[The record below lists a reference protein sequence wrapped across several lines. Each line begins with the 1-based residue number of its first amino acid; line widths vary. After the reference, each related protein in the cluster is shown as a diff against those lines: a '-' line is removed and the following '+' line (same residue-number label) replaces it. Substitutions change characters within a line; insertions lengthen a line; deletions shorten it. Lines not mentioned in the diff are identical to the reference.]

1 MDTKFDMDVNETKT
15 GEPLRTI
22 DSTADNVN
30 AISDEDRLAQLG
42 HAQELKR
49 QFSLPT
55 LGALC
60 LCLMATWEALST
72 VVAQALLSGGA
83 PCLFYNYVLSFVCSV
98 CIAASLGEIASIY
111 PTAGGQY
118 HWVAALCPPKT
129 RSLAAFTTGWI
140 SVGGLTV
147 FCASA
152 AFAAGLQTQALI
164 ILNDDSYVPQR
175 WQGMLFYWAVLLY
188 SSALNIWGS
197 KMLPHANMISGV
209 IHVVAF
215 IAILIVLGVMAS
227 KNTSS
232 FVFTEFVNS
241 SGWTNDGVSWLVGL
255 ISAVYPFLGYD
266 AACHMAEEIPNAT
279 RNVPIAM
286 VGSVVANGLMG
297 LVYVVVLLFSTGSLE
312 TLLATPTGFP
322 FMQIYL
328 DTTKSRAGATVIS
341 LTLITVAVAATVGCI
356 TSTSRTLWAFARDK
370 AVPFDAFFSH
380 VHKDL
385 QVPVRAIAVVTIMQL
400 LLGFLYL
407 GNTTAF
413 NAVLSMAIIGIYLSY
428 SIPIAYM
435 LLVGR
440 NRLTRKEY
448 GPFRLWG
455 FLGPVLNVVSLVW
468 MTVVIIFST
477 FPSAQPVTAQN
488 MNYSTVVMAGWVV
501 SGLCYY
507 FARGHAKFE
516 VPVVISEVVEGVG
529 DI

>member
-15 GEPLRTI
+15 GEPLRAI
-22 DSTADNVN
+22 DSTVDN
-30 AISDEDRLAQLG
+30 LG

-60 LCLMATWEALST
+60 LCLMATWEAIST

-111 PTAGGQY
+111 PTAG
-118 HWVAALCPPKT
+118 
-129 RSLAAFTTGWI
+129 AFTTGWI

-152 AFAAGLQTQALI
+152 AFAAGIQTQALI

-175 WQGMLFYWAVLLY
+175 WQGMLFYWAVLFY

-197 KMLPHANMISGV
+197 RMLPHANMISGV

-215 IAILIVLGVMAS
+215 VAILIVLGVMAP
-227 KNTSS
+227 KNNSS
-232 FVFTEFVNS
+232 FVFTEFINS

-328 DTTKSRAGATVIS
+328 DATKSRAGATVMS
-341 LTLITVAVAATVGCI
+341 LTLITVAIAATVGCI
-356 TSTSRTLWAFARDK
+356 TSASRTL
-370 AVPFDAFFSH
+370 H

-407 GNTTAF
+407 GNITAF

-448 GPFRLWG
+448 GPFRLGG

-468 MTVVIIFST
+468 MTVVIMFST

-488 MNYSTVVMAGWVV
+488 MNYSTVVMAGWLV

-516 VPVVISEVVEGVG
+516 VPVVISEVVDGVR
-529 DI
+529 DT

>member
-1 MDTKFDMDVNETKT
+1 MTKT
-15 GEPLRTI
+15 GEPLRPI

-98 CIAASLGEIASIY
+98 CIAASLGEIASIC

-197 KMLPHANMISGV
+197 RMLPHANMISGV

-215 IAILIVLGVMAS
+215 VAILIVLGVMAP

-286 VGSVVANGLMG
+286 VGSVVVNGLMG
-297 LVYVVVLLFSTGSLE
+297 LVYVIVLLFSTGSLE
-312 TLLATPTGFP
+312 TLLAT
-322 FMQIYL
+322 Q
-328 DTTKSRAGATVIS
+328 RAI
-341 LTLITVAVAATVGCI
+341 AATVGCI
-356 TSTSRTLWAFARDK
+356 TSASRTLWAFARDK
-370 AVPFDAFFSH
+370 AVPFDAYFSH

-385 QVPVRAIAVVTIMQL
+385 QVPVRAIAVVTIMQI

-440 NRLTRKEY
+440 NRLSRKEY
-448 GPFRLWG
+448 GPFRLGG
-455 FLGPVLNVVSLVW
+455 FLGPMLNVFSLVW

-488 MNYSTVVMAGWVV
+488 MNYSTVVMAGWLV

-516 VPVVISEVVEGVG
+516 VPVVISEVVEGVR
-529 DI
+529 DT

>member
-15 GEPLRTI
+15 GEPLRAI
-22 DSTADNVN
+22 DSTADNN

-49 QFSLPT
+49 QFSLLT

-83 PCLFYNYVLSFVCSV
+83 PCLFYNYVLFFVCSV

-111 PTAGGQY
+111 PTAG
-118 HWVAALCPPKT
+118 
-129 RSLAAFTTGWI
+129 
-140 SVGGLTV
+140 
-147 FCASA
+147 
-152 AFAAGLQTQALI
+152 
-164 ILNDDSYVPQR
+164 
-175 WQGMLFYWAVLLY
+175 VLLY

-197 KMLPHANMISGV
+197 RMLPHANMISGV

-215 IAILIVLGVMAS
+215 VAILIVLGVMAP

-241 SGWTNDGVSWLVGL
+241 SGWTNDGVSCLVGL

-322 FMQIYL
+322 FTQIYL
-328 DTTKSRAGATVIS
+328 DATKSRAGATVMS
-341 LTLITVAVAATVGCI
+341 LTLITVAIAATVGCI
-356 TSTSRTLWAFARDK
+356 TSASRTLWAFARDK
-370 AVPFDAFFSH
+370 AVPFDAYFNH

-385 QVPVRAIAVVTIMQL
+385 QVLVRAIAVVTIMQL

-448 GPFRLWG
+448 GPFRLGG

-488 MNYSTVVMAGWVV
+488 MNYSTVVMAGWLV

-516 VPVVISEVVEGVG
+516 VPVVISEVVEGVRG
-529 DI
+529 T

>member
-1 MDTKFDMDVNETKT
+1 MDTKFDMDVNEAKT
-15 GEPLRTI
+15 GEPLRAI

-55 LGALC
+55 LWALC

-111 PTAGGQY
+111 PTAGG
-118 HWVAALCPPKT
+118 
-129 RSLAAFTTGWI
+129 
-140 SVGGLTV
+140 
-147 FCASA
+147 
-152 AFAAGLQTQALI
+152 
-164 ILNDDSYVPQR
+164 
-175 WQGMLFYWAVLLY
+175 
-188 SSALNIWGS
+188 
-197 KMLPHANMISGV
+197 V

-215 IAILIVLGVMAS
+215 VAILIVLGVMAP

-286 VGSVVANGLMG
+286 VAMVGSVVANGLMG
-297 LVYVVVLLFSTGSLE
+297 LVYVVVLLFSTRSLE
-312 TLLATPTGFP
+312 TLLATPTWFP

-328 DTTKSRAGATVIS
+328 DATKSRAGATVMS
-341 LTLITVAVAATVGCI
+341 LTLITVAIAATVGCI
-356 TSTSRTLWAFARDK
+356 TSASRTLWAFARDK
-370 AVPFDAFFSH
+370 AVPFDAYFSH

-385 QVPVRAIAVVTIMQL
+385 QIPVRAIAVVTIMQL

-448 GPFRLWG
+448 GPFRLGG

-477 FPSAQPVTAQN
+477 FPSAQPVMTQN
-488 MNYSTVVMAGWVV
+488 MNYSTVVMAGWLV

-516 VPVVISEVVEGVG
+516 VPVVISKVVEGVRT
-529 DI
+529 